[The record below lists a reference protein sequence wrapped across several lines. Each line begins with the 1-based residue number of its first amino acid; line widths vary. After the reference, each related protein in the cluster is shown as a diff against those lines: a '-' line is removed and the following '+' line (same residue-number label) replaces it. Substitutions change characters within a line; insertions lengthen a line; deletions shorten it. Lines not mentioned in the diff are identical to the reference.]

1 MMPDGEKSPL
11 ISLQAHREIGGA
23 RLTRSSRRS
32 FVSSCGRC
40 CLASAA
46 LPLSLFRRTKSD
58 EGTFSSS
65 LAVLLTC
72 LGSVVGT
79 GNIWRFPRIL
89 GTHAEEGGALSFLL
103 VWGAVL
109 WLWSIPVVLIEYG
122 VGRYTRKAV
131 IESWGTLIG
140 PSYRFLGGFP
150 VIVSFCIASYYS
162 VLVGWCGYYVIKMCS
177 SSLPP
182 TLEDS
187 TQIWDSLQGS
197 EWPVLCHAVAI
208 LLASLSVSRGVSTI
222 EPVNKVIVPVLLSIV
237 VLCFYWSIFL
247 PYAGNGIIHLF
258 SPSWES
264 LKSSKLW
271 IDAASQNAWDTSAG
285 VGLFL
290 TYATFMKR
298 SHGAVQLGSLTPFFN
313 NIVSL
318 LCGIT
323 VFSTV
328 FSTQMRENKP
338 VEEIVETLKTN
349 GEANT
354 GLTFIWMPVLFQHIG
369 GGGRFLAIAFFFCLS
384 LAGLSSLISLL
395 ELSIHTLTDFGV
407 RRVPATV
414 LIGSAAFLLGSASA
428 TDLSVLVNQDAVWGY
443 ALILC
448 GCFLVFMVMKYDGFK
463 FRRVLY
469 NEYGMGDWSLPWVWV
484 IVVL

>member
-1 MMPDGEKSPL
+1 
-11 ISLQAHREIGGA
+11 
-23 RLTRSSRRS
+23 
-32 FVSSCGRC
+32 
-40 CLASAA
+40 
-46 LPLSLFRRTKSD
+46 
-58 EGTFSSS
+58 
-65 LAVLLTC
+65 
-72 LGSVVGT
+72 
-79 GNIWRFPRIL
+79 
-89 GTHAEEGGALSFLL
+89 
-103 VWGAVL
+103 
-109 WLWSIPVVLIEYG
+109 
-122 VGRYTRKAV
+122 
-131 IESWGTLIG
+131 
-140 PSYRFLGGFP
+140 
-150 VIVSFCIASYYS
+150 
-162 VLVGWCGYYVIKMCS
+162 
-177 SSLPP
+177 
-182 TLEDS
+182 
-187 TQIWDSLQGS
+187 
-197 EWPVLCHAVAI
+197 VLCHAVAI

-354 GLTFIWMPVLFQHIG
+354 GLTFIW
-369 GGGRFLAIAFFFCLS
+369 
-384 LAGLSSLISLL
+384 SSAHA
-395 ELSIHTLTDFGV
+395 HTLA
-407 RRVPATV
+407 VPDV
-414 LIGSAAFLLGSASA
+414 
-428 TDLSVLVNQDAVWGY
+428 AV
-443 ALILC
+443 I
-448 GCFLVFMVMKYDGFK
+448 
-463 FRRVLY
+463 
-469 NEYGMGDWSLPWVWV
+469 
-484 IVVL
+484 